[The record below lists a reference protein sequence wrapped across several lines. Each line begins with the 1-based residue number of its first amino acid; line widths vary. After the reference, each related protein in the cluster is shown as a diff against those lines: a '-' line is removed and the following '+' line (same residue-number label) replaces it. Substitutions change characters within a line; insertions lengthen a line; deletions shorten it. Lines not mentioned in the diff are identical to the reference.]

1 LTWLGLGWAVG
12 HGCELVAL
20 LAARQI
26 GDTRL
31 CVLWVPLALG
41 IAFLRRRTWHR
52 RFVPLRH
59 PGPVMGAFVFVCLIG
74 AALFFG
80 YNAPTSGVQVYKV
93 SDMWF
98 HISNAHAFRDSS
110 SNPDPR
116 VAGITLNYHMFDY
129 APSAAASAVTG
140 ESIANLLSCY
150 AGLNMVFLTTLL
162 LFNVGRVL
170 SHGRDLV
177 GVLSALL
184 LLLPLDVMALFTRWW
199 SFGTGVFIF
208 ATYNSPPTLA
218 GYMALLALLLP
229 VYWQYGQHRWQD
241 GWVVTLLAFFG
252 AGAKGVVGPLL
263 VCAAGAVVVWQ
274 LIFGRHLIG
283 RALRLVILMLVPIP
297 LITLPLAFGSRNS
310 VSSLVLRNN
319 SFAAQLP
326 YYNTLIALHW
336 PDGIARGVWIFGF
349 AFLYLLCAALGTW
362 RQRKNRRTTPFFVF
376 VWAFFLAGVIPG
388 TCFYIFG
395 DNQIYFVWYGLVA
408 LTSIA
413 GYGLFALCAWLGRHP
428 RVFGLSIV
436 AIVLVYALVPGI
448 DPIQP
453 VAANYRESLANA
465 HFHLM
470 RTAVFDA
477 QSDTQLRNES
487 QKCNPQPDAGACS
500 YTFLTEDIRNGLAWA
515 RSSLPKDAVFAVN
528 AYNAGVYGSYT
539 ERQAFFESVQWT
551 AEGQSGDPN
560 MLKDH
565 FGARF
570 TLITDWRAGNLD
582 VPARMRQAGISYL
595 YIDRVNGF
603 AVPTYPDL
611 SPPIFERP
619 DFAIYR
625 L

>member
-1 LTWLGLGWAVG
+1 MRVAIPETHTPVVTHRRPYKSSKFGQIWVSLVGIVKHGAWLFAPLAFIQLALYVVGLRDNIGHWAAYWVYILVGVVLPGTALLLSCVRWRADWLTWLGLGWAVG

-59 PGPVMGAFVFVCLIG
+59 PGQVMGAFVFVCLIG

-116 VAGITLNYHMFDY
+116 VAGITLNYHMFGY

-336 PDGIARGVWIFGF
+336 PDGIARGVWIFVSRFCTCSARLSRHGGNAKTVAQLLSLYSSGPFFSPGSFPAPVSTFLATIRFTLSGMDSSHSRALRDTDCSRCVRGSDGIRGF
-349 AFLYLLCAALGTW
+349 SVLVSLQSCSC
-362 RQRKNRRTTPFFVF
+362 TPFFQG
-376 VWAFFLAGVIPG
+376 LIPFNPWLPTTG
-388 TCFYIFG
+388 NRSRMHIST
-395 DNQIYFVWYGLVA
+395 
-408 LTSIA
+408 
-413 GYGLFALCAWLGRHP
+413 LCGRQ
-428 RVFGLSIV
+428 
-436 AIVLVYALVPGI
+436 Y
-448 DPIQP
+448 
-453 VAANYRESLANA
+453 
-465 HFHLM
+465 LM
-470 RTAVFDA
+470 RKAIHNYVTRAKSVI
-477 QSDTQLRNES
+477 RNRTRGPARIRSS
-487 QKCNPQPDAGACS
+487 QKISGMDLRGHAPPC
-500 YTFLTEDIRNGLAWA
+500 R
-515 RSSLPKDAVFAVN
+515 RMRSLP
-528 AYNAGVYGSYT
+528 
-539 ERQAFFESVQWT
+539 
-551 AEGQSGDPN
+551 
-560 MLKDH
+560 
-565 FGARF
+565 
-570 TLITDWRAGNLD
+570 
-582 VPARMRQAGISYL
+582 
-595 YIDRVNGF
+595 
-603 AVPTYPDL
+603 
-611 SPPIFERP
+611 
-619 DFAIYR
+619 
-625 L
+625 